1 MGMAFIM
8 LAHGFQGTLL
18 GVRAVK
24 ENFGLSSTGF
34 LFSGYFV
41 GYFIGAKIIQSLI
54 HRVGHIRVFAAFA
67 SVTSIVVLLHS
78 IFVNPFSWFVCE
90 ANVVAMGGGWSH
102 RHVTSLS

>member
-24 ENFGLSSTGF
+24 ESFGLSSTGF

-54 HRVGHIRVFAAFA
+54 HRVGHIRVFAAA
-67 SVTSIVVLLHS
+67 KTLI
-78 IFVNPFSWFVCE
+78 
-90 ANVVAMGGGWSH
+90 
-102 RHVTSLS
+102 

>member
-8 LAHGFQGTLL
+8 LAHGYQGTLL

-41 GYFIGAKIIQSLI
+41 GYFIGAKLYN
-54 HRVGHIRVFAAFA
+54 H
-67 SVTSIVVLLHS
+67 
-78 IFVNPFSWFVCE
+78 
-90 ANVVAMGGGWSH
+90 
-102 RHVTSLS
+102 

>member
-54 HRVGHIRVFAAFA
+54 HRVGPVSYTHLTLPTTLTV
-67 SVTSIVVLLHS
+67 
-78 IFVNPFSWFVCE
+78 
-90 ANVVAMGGGWSH
+90 
-102 RHVTSLS
+102 

>member
-54 HRVGHIRVFAAFA
+54 HRVCLLY
-67 SVTSIVVLLHS
+67 TSPSPRDDIS
-78 IFVNPFSWFVCE
+78 SRMPSY
-90 ANVVAMGGGWSH
+90 A
-102 RHVTSLS
+102 